1 MNQNTIS
8 YTPAASFCR
17 NDFNI
22 IPSVKNRDYGTSLN
36 RRSPLPVLFI
46 FLMATFA
53 FSTQAAENNVPQDD
67 DASTRVG
74 DHSFKVIDLT
84 WDDFSFQMPI
94 PVDETYNIIREEDF
108 EDGENFDILISRND
122 NAYLFYGLSTR
133 SLTKDDGK
141 SYKVMKFF
149 LLFSEGHDHIEE
161 RISQALKAGGF
172 IPVEYKRV
180 EKVCDLDNALIFQ
193 AEVLC
198 DYRQYTRNLLV
209 AIGIMKHN
217 SYSYRTISINFLADK
232 LDEWDNYFAWNK
244 FLAELQ

>member
-1 MNQNTIS
+1 MHHNTASSAQAATTSRNRFAVTSSSETRNYEIS
-8 YTPAASFCR
+8 
-17 NDFNI
+17 I
-22 IPSVKNRDYGTSLN
+22 NR
-36 RRSPLPVLFI
+36 LFR
-46 FLMATFA
+46 
-53 FSTQAAENNVPQDD
+53 FSTLLIVLMIVFMIRIQAAENNVLQDNS
-67 DASTRVG
+67 APARVE
-74 DHSFKVIDLT
+74 FEIIDLA

-94 PVDETYNIIREEDF
+94 PVGETYNIIREEDF

-209 AIGIMKHN
+209 AIGMMKHN
-217 SYSYRTISINFLADK
+217 SYSYHTISINFLADK